1 MEYSCTSTT
10 SPHPLPPIPPSDF
23 SPIANLVPRPLFTPR
38 TRSKHPHPPLSI
50 AVSVIDASDWRVA
63 HPSPTSTSSSCS
75 SSSPSAS
82 PPSFNFDYFTSPS
95 SEGPPP
101 YTALSPSW
109 SQPPPPYQYQ
119 FQSSWPSSP
128 TSSTFS
134 SSSFG
139 SSVRSPSS
147 GPRLLRRKPSPK
159 QLSLRALRAK
169 ESDACLQRI
178 YERQTMAYL
187 DGTVFGSAPRRSGL
201 RRGIAH
207 DD

>member
-1 MEYSCTSTT
+1 MEYSYMSTT
-10 SPHPLPPIPPSDF
+10 SPHPLPPIPPSDL
-23 SPIANLVPRPLFTPR
+23 SANLVPRPLFTPR
-38 TRSKHPHPPLSI
+38 TRSSKRPHPPLSI
-50 AVSVIDASDWRVA
+50 AVAVIDASGRRA
-63 HPSPTSTSSSCS
+63 THSSPTSTSSSS
-75 SSSPSAS
+75 VSSSPSTS

-134 SSSFG
+134 SSSFS
-139 SSVRSPSS
+139 SSVRSTFS
-147 GPRLLRRKPSPK
+147 GPHLLRRKPSPK

-187 DGTVFGSAPRRSGL
+187 DGTVFGSVPRRSGL
-201 RRGIAH
+201 RRGIMQG
-207 DD
+207 D